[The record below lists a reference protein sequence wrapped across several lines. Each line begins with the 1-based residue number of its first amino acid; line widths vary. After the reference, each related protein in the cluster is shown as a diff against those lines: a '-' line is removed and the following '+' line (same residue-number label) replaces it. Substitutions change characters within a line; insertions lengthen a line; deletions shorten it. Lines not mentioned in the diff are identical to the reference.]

1 MGLGHPDPTLTPSGH
16 SDSRVT
22 GGGGVCVMMQ
32 GRQWGSGSAP
42 LFLKLAK
49 KVCSAIW
56 VLEAIVDRPVDT
68 ELLVLLDKL

>member
-1 MGLGHPDPTLTPSGH
+1 
-16 SDSRVT
+16 
-22 GGGGVCVMMQ
+22 MMQ

-49 KVCSAIW
+49 KVRSDIR
-56 VLEAIVDRPVDT
+56 VLKAIVDRPVDT